1 MKSSRSSVLCWSI
14 LCPPHCLTPWVHATL
29 ECEALP
35 RPGLCGTCGS
45 LQCPLWESFWHAEP
59 FPSLPLSGKVL
70 ELRVW
75 KSQTLFTNLQLLESQ
90 WRVNEA
96 FLTHLSKKRMQPH
109 HLPIKLSLIIPTNDL
124 DHPDQSLD
132 EGCLQCGPEIQKSL
146 SVILTIGIPDLQ
158 NRVWEQGVAHGI
170 FISGPQRGKCR
181 NLDVVFG
188 NPIFKA
194 HGLNN

>member
-1 MKSSRSSVLCWSI
+1 MPLLNVKPCPGLGSVVLVGHCSVLCGSHSDMQS
-14 LCPPHCLTPWVHATL
+14 LSLLTTHPF
-29 ECEALP
+29 
-35 RPGLCGTCGS
+35 
-45 LQCPLWESFWHAEP
+45 LWLFH
-59 FPSLPLSGKVL
+59 LSGKVL

-75 KSQTLFTNLQLLESQ
+75 KSQTLFTNLQLLESR

-96 FLTHLSKKRMQPH
+96 FLRHLSKKRMQPH

-158 NRVWEQGVAHGI
+158 NSVWEQGVAHGI

-181 NLDVVFG
+181 NLDAVFG